1 MPQCPVGEGCRH
13 KDLGL
18 DFSWHLKRARQPHQG
33 TALACTRIRSGRL
46 MVLLDHRAL
55 RDQADLAHREETRGH
70 REELAD
76 HREET
81 RGRLE
86 DLADRREVARGHQDS
101 REEEVQV
108 DVPRPWDRPE
118 VTGWAEVAE
127 GEDQEVRRVVHHP
140 HRRHTQLDSTQIGEK
155 WSTENSFA
163 FT

>member
-1 MPQCPVGEGCRH
+1 M
-13 KDLGL
+13 

-33 TALACTRIRSGRL
+33 TALACPRIRSGRL

-55 RDQADLAHREETRGH
+55 RDQADLVHREETRGH
-70 REELAD
+70 LEDLAD

-81 RGRLE
+81 HGRLE

-101 REEEVQV
+101 LEEEVQV

-118 VTGWAEVAE
+118 AIGWAEAE
-127 GEDQEVRRVVHHP
+127 DRGAHRDQEVRRVVHHP
-140 HRRHTQLDSTQIGEK
+140 HRRHTRLDSTQIGEK

-163 FT
+163 ST

>member
-1 MPQCPVGEGCRH
+1 
-13 KDLGL
+13 
-18 DFSWHLKRARQPHQG
+18 
-33 TALACTRIRSGRL
+33 

-55 RDQADLAHREETRGH
+55 RDQADLAHREETRGR
-70 REELAD
+70 REDLAD

-86 DLADRREVARGHQDS
+86 DLADRREEARGHQDS

-108 DVPRPWDRPE
+108 DVPRLWDRPAAI
-118 VTGWAEVAE
+118 GWAEVAE
-127 GEDQEVRRVVHHP
+127 AEDQEVRRVVHHP

-163 FT
+163 ST